1 MKKLLM
7 LKKANLHILCTVFL
21 LILTAGCKSYKP
33 VTGQEAA
40 ASLPGAFTDSKDTAT
55 IAALPIDR
63 FFADQ
68 RLINLIDTALKANPD
83 ILTALQRVEVSRAN
97 LRFNASKLLPSVS
110 IAANAGLEKYGDY
123 TQNGVGNYD
132 TNLSQNI
139 NDKQRIPNPV
149 PNYFLGFQSSWEV
162 DLWGKL
168 SSQKKAAFARFLAS
182 QSGYRLVTTA
192 LTAQIAGLY
201 YQLLAFD
208 TELAIIKKNITLQ
221 ENALDIVKIQKLGGR
236 ATELAVQQFEAQL
249 LRTKGLQYTTV
260 QQITETENQL
270 NFLTGSFKGR
280 VSRDTSIMKIKL
292 PTVIG
297 AGIPSQL
304 LLNRPDIRAA
314 ELELTAMN
322 ADIKVARASFFPTL
336 TLTPYVGYNSF
347 NAGLLFNPLSFTYG
361 LIGGFTAPIFNRKAI
376 KAEYERTIAEEKI
389 AVYNYQKTILSG
401 FQEVNNNLSGIDNY
415 NHAFDLKQQELQAL
429 NNALSVANDLYVVG
443 RANYLEIITAQR
455 SVLDAELE
463 LANIKRSIFLSS
475 VNLYQAVGGG
485 WR

>member
-1 MKKLLM
+1 M
-7 LKKANLHILCTVFL
+7 LKKAIFYILNTAL
-21 LILTAGCKSYKP
+21 LMVIMAGCKSYKP

-40 ASLPGAFTDSKDTAT
+40 ANLPSSFNNSTDTAT
-55 IAALPIDR
+55 IAALPIGQ

-68 RLINLIDTALKANPD
+68 RLVNLIDTALKANPD
-83 ILTALQRVEVSRAN
+83 LLSALQRVEAARAN
-97 LRFNASKLLPSVS
+97 LRFNASKLLPT
-110 IAANAGLEKYGDY
+110 INLAANAGVEKYGDY

-132 TNLSQNI
+132 TNFSNNI
-139 NDKQRIPNPV
+139 NSDQHIPNPV

-168 SSQKKAAFARFLAS
+168 NNQKKAAFARFLAS
-182 QSGYRLVTTA
+182 QSGYHLVTTA

-201 YQLLAFD
+201 YQLLAYD
-208 TELAIIKKNITLQ
+208 TELGIIKKNIRLQ
-221 ENALDIVKIQKLGGR
+221 EHALEIVKIQKLGGR

-249 LRTKGLQYTTV
+249 ARTKGLEYTTR

-270 NFLTGSFKGR
+270 RFLTGSYSGT
-280 VSRDTSIMKIKL
+280 VTRDTSIMKTKL
-292 PTVIG
+292 PVVVGTGV
-297 AGIPSQL
+297 PSQM
-304 LLNRPDIRAA
+304 LLNRPDIRSA

-322 ADIKVARASFFPTL
+322 ADIKAARANFFPTL

-347 NAGLLFNPLSFTYG
+347 RANLLFDPASFTYG
-361 LIGGFTAPIFNRKAI
+361 ILGGITAPIFNRKAI
-376 KAEYERTIAEEKI
+376 KAEYERTIAEQKI
-389 AVYNYQKTILSG
+389 AVYNYQKSILSG
-401 FQEVNNNLSGIDNY
+401 FQEVKNNLSGIENF
-415 NHAFDLKQQELQAL
+415 NRAFEFKQQELQSL
-429 NNALSVANDLYVVG
+429 NNALSVANDLYLVG

-463 LANIKRSIFLSS
+463 LAGIKRDIFLSS

>member
-1 MKKLLM
+1 M
-7 LKKANLHILCTVFL
+7 LKKANLYILHTVL
-21 LILTAGCKSYKP
+21 ALVLTAGCKSYKP

-40 ASLPGAFTDSKDTAT
+40 ANIPDSFLGGTDTT
-55 IAALPIDR
+55 TVAALPISQ

-83 ILTALQRVEVSRAN
+83 ILTALQRVEATRAS
-97 LRFNASKLLPSVS
+97 LRFSSAKLLPTVG

-132 TNLSQNI
+132 TNFSQNI
-139 NDKQRIPNPV
+139 NDKQHIPNPV

-168 SSQKKAAFARFLAS
+168 SNQKKAAFARFLAS
-182 QSGYRLVTTA
+182 QSGYRMVTTA

-201 YQLLAFD
+201 YQLMAYD
-208 TELAIIKKNITLQ
+208 TELGIIKKNITLQ
-221 ENALDIVKIQKLGGR
+221 ENALEIVKIQKLGGR

-249 LRTKGLQYTTV
+249 ARTKGLQYITS
-260 QQITETENQL
+260 QQVTETENQL
-270 NFLTGSFKGR
+270 SFLTGSFKNK
-280 VSRDTSIMKIKL
+280 VQRDTSIMKVKL
-292 PTVIG
+292 PSVLA

-322 ADIKVARASFFPTL
+322 ADIKTARANFFPTL

-347 NAGLLFNPLSFTYG
+347 NAGLLFNPMSFTYG
-361 LIGGFTAPIFNRKAI
+361 LIGGITAPVFNRKGI

-401 FQEVNNNLSGIDNY
+401 FQEVNNNLSGIGNY
-415 NHAFDLKQQELQAL
+415 NKAFDFKQQELQAL
-429 NNALSVANDLYVVG
+429 NNALSVANDLYLVG

-463 LANIKRSIFLSS
+463 LANIKRNIFLSS

>member
-1 MKKLLM
+1 M
-7 LKKANLHILCTVFL
+7 LKKAHLYIFPSALA
-21 LILTAGCKSYKP
+21 LILAAGCKSYKP
-33 VTGQEAA
+33 VTAQEAA
-40 ASLPGAFTDSKDTAT
+40 SSLPASFNGGTDTTTA
-55 IAALPIDR
+55 AVLPVSQ
-63 FFADQ
+63 FFADK
-68 RLINLIDTALKANPD
+68 RLVNLIDTALKANPD
-83 ILTALQRVEVSRAN
+83 ILTALQRVEASRSN
-97 LRFNASKLLPSVS
+97 LRFNAAKLLPT
-110 IAANAGLEKYGDY
+110 INLAANAGLEKYGDY

-132 TNLSQNI
+132 TNFSQNI
-139 NDKQRIPNPV
+139 NDKQHIPNPT

-168 SSQKKAAFARFLAS
+168 SNQKKAAYARFLAS

-201 YQLLAFD
+201 YQLLALD
-208 TELAIIKKNITLQ
+208 TELGIIKKNINLQ
-221 ENALDIVKIQKLGGR
+221 NNALEIVKIQKLGGR

-249 LRTKGLQYTTV
+249 MRTRGLEYTTI
-260 QQITETENQL
+260 QQVTETENQL
-270 NFLTGSFKGR
+270 KFLTGSFTGK
-280 VSRDTSIMKIKL
+280 VARDTSIMSIKL
-292 PTVIG
+292 PSVLG
-297 AGIPSQL
+297 AGVPSQM
-304 LLNRPDIRAA
+304 LLNRPDIKAA

-322 ADIKVARASFFPTL
+322 ADIKAARANFFPTL

-347 NAGLLFNPLSFTYG
+347 NAGLLFNPASFTYG
-361 LIGGFTAPIFNRKAI
+361 LIGGLTAPIFNRKGI

-401 FQEVNNNLSGIDNY
+401 FQEVNNNLSGINNY
-415 NHAFDLKQQELQAL
+415 NQAFEFKRRELLAL

-463 LANIKRSIFLSS
+463 LANIKRNIFLSS